1 MLFKIFYFITTS
13 LAFIVLL
20 PFLWIISKIKSKYR
34 ESIPARFWLKNNAPL
49 KEDGIWIH
57 VCSFG
62 EAKSIS
68 GLVKEI
74 PQKLLRLS
82 AITKTGFDEISKYS
96 KESRYLPFEP
106 LLFFWAKPQ
115 KILIVL
121 EAELWYSLFLF
132 AKKRGA
138 QTLLVNAR
146 MSEKSY
152 PKYLRFKWL
161 YKRIFAQI
169 DEIYV
174 QSEDD
179 ASRFREL
186 GAKNIFVTGNIKFA
200 NIAKLTKEL
209 KKPDGIFVC
218 GASTHENEESL
229 ILDGF
234 RSLKFKKPTS
244 KIAIVPRHPERFD
257 KVDKMMSSLAKLYG
271 WSYHRY
277 SERDDFDSDMVLV
290 DVLGELV
297 NIYAISDLVVLGG
310 AFEMIGGHN
319 ALEAA
324 QFGCKI
330 ISGQNYFNQKEIF
343 GGIEGIKI
351 VSKEELREAISYPN
365 LLPKT
370 TIKSSANIDTM
381 LEKIKKI
388 ANKRKRNVKR
398 KSV

>member
-1 MLFKIFYFITTS
+1 MFFTIFYFTFTFFALVVS
-13 LAFIVLL
+13 L
-20 PFLWIISKIKSKYR
+20 PFLWALSLTKAKYK
-34 ESIPARFWLKNNAPL
+34 ESIPARFWLKNNPSL
-49 KEDGIWIH
+49 KQNGIWIH

-68 GLVKEI
+68 ELVKKT
-74 PQKLLRLS
+74 PRSLLRLS
-82 AITKTGFDEISKYS
+82 ANTKTGFDEISKYS

-106 LLFFWAKPQ
+106 FLAFWIKPQ
-115 KILIVL
+115 KMLIVL
-121 EAELWYSLFLF
+121 EAELWYLLFLF

-138 QTLLVNAR
+138 KTLLVNAR
-146 MSEKSY
+146 MSERSY

-174 QSEDD
+174 QSKDD
-179 ASRFREL
+179 ALRFKEL

-200 NIAKLTKEL
+200 NIAKITKSL
-209 KKPDGIFVC
+209 KKPSGILVC

-234 RSLKFKKPTS
+234 RSLKSKKPDS

-257 KVDKMMSSLAKLYG
+257 KVDKMMSSLSKLYG

-277 SERDDFDSDMVLV
+277 SVREDFDSDMVLV
-290 DVLGELV
+290 DVMSELV

-310 AFEMIGGHN
+310 AFEPIGGHN

-330 ISGQNYFNQKEIF
+330 ISGENYFNQKEVF
-343 GGIEGIKI
+343 NGIEGITI
-351 VSKEELREAISYPN
+351 VSKDYLRETMSYPN
-365 LLPKT
+365 LLPQT
-370 TIKSSANIDTM
+370 SIKSSANIDM
-381 LEKIKKI
+381 IIEQIKQADK
-388 ANKRKRNVKR
+388 KDVKR

>member
-1 MLFKIFYFITTS
+1 MFKIFYFTVTT
-13 LAFIVLL
+13 FVLVVSF
-20 PFLWIISKIKSKYR
+20 PFLWIMSKIKSKYK
-34 ESIPARFWLKNNAPL
+34 ESIPARFWLKNNPPL
-49 KEDGIWIH
+49 EPNGIWLH

-68 GLVKEI
+68 GLIKEI
-74 PQKLLRLS
+74 PPKLLRLS

-106 LLFFWAKPQ
+106 ILAFWIKPQ
-115 KILIVL
+115 KMLIVL
-121 EAELWYSLFLF
+121 EAELWYLLFVF

-138 QTLLVNAR
+138 KTLLINAR

-152 PKYLRFKWL
+152 PKYLRFRWL
-161 YKRIFAQI
+161 YKRIFKHI

-179 ASRFREL
+179 ASKFKAL
-186 GAKNIFVTGNIKFA
+186 GANNIFVTGNIKFA
-200 NIAKLTKEL
+200 NITKPTKEL
-209 KKPDGIFVC
+209 EKLDGIFVC

-229 ILDGF
+229 MLDGF
-234 RSLKFKKPTS
+234 RSLKFKKPNS
-244 KIAIVPRHPERFD
+244 RIAIVPRHPERFE
-257 KVDKMMSSLAKLYG
+257 KIDKMMRSLAKLYG

-277 SERDDFDSDMVLV
+277 SQKEDFDSDMVLV

-330 ISGQNYFNQKEIF
+330 ISGPNYFNQKDIF
-343 GGIEGIKI
+343 SGIDGIKV
-351 VSKEELREAISYPN
+351 VSREDLKEAMSYPN
-365 LLPKT
+365 LLPQT
-370 TIKSSANIDTM
+370 TIKSSANIDKM
-381 LEKIKKI
+381 LNEIKKI

>member
-1 MLFKIFYFITTS
+1 MI
-13 LAFIVLL
+13 AFPLLWTVSIV
-20 PFLWIISKIKSKYR
+20 KSKYN
-34 ESIPARFWLKNNAPL
+34 ESIPARFWLKNNPSL
-49 KEDGIWIH
+49 KPNGIWIH

-68 GLVKEI
+68 QLTKEI
-74 PQKLLRLS
+74 KPSLLRLT
-82 AITKTGFDEISKYS
+82 AITKTGFNEISKYS

-106 LLFFWAKPQ
+106 LLAFWIKPQ
-115 KILIVL
+115 KMLIVL
-121 EAELWYSLFLF
+121 EAELWYLLFLF

-138 QTLLVNAR
+138 KTLLVNAR

-161 YKRIFAQI
+161 YKRIFDNI
-169 DEIYV
+169 DEIYM
-174 QSEDD
+174 QSKDD
-179 ASRFREL
+179 AARFREL

-200 NIAKLTKEL
+200 NIAKSTKSF
-209 KKPDGIFVC
+209 KKPVGILVC

-234 RSLKFKKPTS
+234 RSLKSKKLDS

-257 KVDKMMSSLAKLYG
+257 KVDKMMSSLSRLYG

-277 SERDDFDSDMVLV
+277 SERDDFDSDLVLV
-290 DVLGELV
+290 DTLGELV

-310 AFEMIGGHN
+310 AFEPIGGHN

-330 ISGQNYFNQKEIF
+330 ISGENYFNQKEIF
-343 GGIEGIKI
+343 NGIDGIKI
-351 VSKEELREAISYPN
+351 VTKDELREAISYPN
-365 LLPKT
+365 LLEQT
-370 TIKSSANIDTM
+370 TIKSSANIDM
-381 LEKIKKI
+381 IIEKIKKTD
-388 ANKRKRNVKR
+388 KKHVKR